1 MLFVSEK
8 VLLFDPKS
16 YRRQECSLTLGT
28 QFTYCVILC
37 LPCTILKSFL
47 RREKTFSQRKLYVI
61 LKIIPSSETTIPFHR
76 KWFGHRLNNSLNCL
90 AGLWTFLRLKDV
102 KISLHIIVL
111 IVRGC
116 FDRTHGLNKLFF
128 ALDARALLMFNYDK
142 PSRIFPCILLTRN
155 HMIFLVQFGINKHL
169 LIFSKTTNCTC
180 PTGSCNFVST

>member
-1 MLFVSEK
+1 M
-8 VLLFDPKS
+8 
-16 YRRQECSLTLGT
+16 
-28 QFTYCVILC
+28 
-37 LPCTILKSFL
+37 
-47 RREKTFSQRKLYVI
+47 
-61 LKIIPSSETTIPFHR
+61 
-76 KWFGHRLNNSLNCL
+76 
-90 AGLWTFLRLKDV
+90 

-169 LIFSKTTNCTC
+169 LIFSKTTNCTG
-180 PTGSCNFVST
+180 PMGLRNFVSLLKNLLVLIYSKLHSKSCDYLY

>member
-1 MLFVSEK
+1 M
-8 VLLFDPKS
+8 
-16 YRRQECSLTLGT
+16 
-28 QFTYCVILC
+28 
-37 LPCTILKSFL
+37 
-47 RREKTFSQRKLYVI
+47 
-61 LKIIPSSETTIPFHR
+61 
-76 KWFGHRLNNSLNCL
+76 
-90 AGLWTFLRLKDV
+90 

-169 LIFSKTTNCTC
+169 LIFSKTTNCTS
-180 PTGSCNFVST
+180 PMGLCNFVCL